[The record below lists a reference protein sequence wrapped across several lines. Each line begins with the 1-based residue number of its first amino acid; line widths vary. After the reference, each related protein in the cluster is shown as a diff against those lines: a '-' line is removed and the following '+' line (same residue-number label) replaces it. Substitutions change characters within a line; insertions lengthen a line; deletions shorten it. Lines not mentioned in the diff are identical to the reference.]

1 MGLAGNAVNEVMERL
16 GRACKYAL
24 GIAIDCTKGEC
35 SPENARDLA
44 VSIADEVE
52 RALDA
57 LEALLGARVPENVR
71 REIQERWEELDKAEE
86 EWLGSEGGSEEE

>member
-1 MGLAGNAVNEVMERL
+1 MGNAGAVSEVMERL

-35 SPENARDLA
+35 SPENVRDLA

-57 LEALLGARVPENVR
+57 LEALLGAEVPEGVR
-71 REIQERWEELDKAEE
+71 REIQERWEELDKAESE
-86 EWLGSEGGSEEE
+86 LFGSESGEVGE